1 MVRVSREPRCR
12 SSGSPP
18 DASQLY
24 AWLKEVGFLADCFVL
39 NPPWRLFLYRE
50 RLAALAQIA
59 LPNVRLA
66 FQGIEQDGGIPA
78 DTIDST
84 IAMLL
89 VALDL
94 CTPYGEGL
102 LIGNNATLQRLLF
115 EPGAPHA
122 AVAAHV
128 WAHLVIP
135 GNPMT
140 ARKNCQWQEDKDFAT
155 GVLYFAR
162 EHTAGPRRYAWPQLP
177 DRAYRQGA
185 ELRNA
190 YLASGTAAERWQAA
204 KDKAGEAAGNKPKV
218 PWNLWLAGGTIHTA
232 LSLFEKHSQKI
243 DKRQVQRL
251 FDLNGRSPMDLVIQR
266 NTRDELLEVA
276 ERSGWRVQPE
286 LLAAVRAAIQL
297 YHAGRAPLYPL
308 PEIQRLGYLDE
319 EDAIDCKADL
329 ADPRNSRIIF
339 RKGQR
344 YPLRSETVSISR
356 SVTRPNSFTGEDEK
370 LQYSGQ
376 ELTFLITAPDDSE
389 WSFMEARLRDDPET
403 TIGNAKKVKG
413 NHNAR
418 NPVDFSLQD
427 LVAHFVIPEVPDV
440 AAVQPA
446 AFEALLGQLEEIE
459 AALAA

>member
-1 MVRVSREPRCR
+1 
-12 SSGSPP
+12 
-18 DASQLY
+18 
-24 AWLKEVGFLADCFVL
+24 
-39 NPPWRLFLYRE
+39 
-50 RLAALAQIA
+50 
-59 LPNVRLA
+59 
-66 FQGIEQDGGIPA
+66 
-78 DTIDST
+78 
-84 IAMLL
+84 MLL

-94 CTPYGEGL
+94 CTPYGEGM

-128 WAHLVIP
+128 WAYLVIP

-140 ARKNCQWQEDKDFAT
+140 ARKNCQWQEDKGFAT

-162 EHTAGPRRYAWPQLP
+162 EHTGGPRRYAWPQLP

-185 ELRNA
+185 ELRKA
-190 YLASGTAAERWQAA
+190 YLGSGTAAERWQAA
-204 KDKAGEAAGNKPKV
+204 KDKAGEAASNKPKV
-218 PWNLWLAGGTIHTA
+218 PWNLWLVGGTIHTV

-251 FDLNGRSPMDLVIQR
+251 FALNGRTPMDLVIQR

-286 LLAAVRAAIQL
+286 LLAAVRDAIQQ
-297 YHAGRAPLYPL
+297 YHASRAPLYPL

-319 EDAIDCKADL
+319 EDAIECKTDL
-329 ADPRNSRIIF
+329 NDPRSQAVLF
-339 RKGQR
+339 RKGER

-356 SVTRPNSFTGEDEK
+356 TVTRPNSFTGEDEE

-376 ELTFLITAPDDSE
+376 ELAFLITAPDGSE
-389 WSFMEARLRDDPET
+389 WSFMEARLRDDPKT
-403 TIGNAKKVKG
+403 TIGNAKKMKD
-413 NHNAR
+413 NRNAGTA
-418 NPVDFSLQD
+418 VDFSLQD
-427 LVAHFVIPEVPDV
+427 LVAHFLIPEVPDV
-440 AAVQPA
+440 AAMQPA
-446 AFEALLGQLEEIE
+446 AYEAFLGQLDEIE